1 VDSVRRNGGIPT
13 VLPDARR
20 RGRTEEVTG
29 GENGGM
35 SRVQQRFSGRIAGIG
50 STSGIR
56 VVVGRWEHTPM
67 GSFADAMVETAE
79 GERVLLAP
87 SEAVRDFIAATYSF
101 DTTRIEPFH
110 ATITGATWRVT
121 SPSLRLELVTG
132 ARTPL
137 GRALRL
143 VPPPLAA
150 SPRWATVVDPV
161 ARVVLRG
168 VRTRGAA
175 REGRREFYG
184 ASDVHR
190 VVHAEGTFDG
200 IPLGALAPVDPPCR
214 FGFSSTPRTPS
225 VTRVV
230 TTVELDDGDGGILA
244 A

>member
-1 VDSVRRNGGIPT
+1 MTRVR
-13 VLPDARR
+13 
-20 RGRTEEVTG
+20 
-29 GENGGM
+29 
-35 SRVQQRFSGRIAGIG
+35 QRFEGQIAGVG
-50 STSGIR
+50 STSGVR
-56 VVVGRWEHTPM
+56 VVVGRWERTPM

-87 SEAVRDFIAATYSF
+87 SEAVRDFIAATYTF
-101 DTTRIEPFH
+101 DSTRIEPFT
-110 ATITGATWRVT
+110 AAVTGATWRVS

-137 GRALRL
+137 GVALRL
-143 VPPPLAA
+143 VPSPLAA

-161 ARVVLRG
+161 AQVVLRG

-200 IPLGALAPVDPPCR
+200 MPLGVLAPVDPPCR

-225 VTRVV
+225 VTDVV
-230 TTVELDDGDGGILA
+230 TTVELDEEAGGILA